1 MIQEKNEAESKMVEL
16 NLELKNKMSSISDL
30 ESRLEIKSSK
40 SPIPVT
46 GKYFIMF
53 FEQAY
58 GSFQMSHLI

>member
-46 GKYFIMF
+46 GKYFIMI
-53 FEQAY
+53 FEQTY
-58 GSFQMSHLI
+58 DPFQMSHLI